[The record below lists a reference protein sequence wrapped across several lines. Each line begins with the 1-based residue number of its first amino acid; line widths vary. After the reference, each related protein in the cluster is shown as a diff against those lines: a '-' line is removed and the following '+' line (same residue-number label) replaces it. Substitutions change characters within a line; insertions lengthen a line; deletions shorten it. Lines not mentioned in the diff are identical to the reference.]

1 MMPMRRL
8 AALVTMAL
16 VVASCSLLGVGDET
30 SAPVPPVTPPSS
42 TGGTPTEAPPADP
55 TTATTLSDCTAAQ
68 ADIVLLCEAVDLI
81 QRRYVDPVTD
91 DQLVASALDALGEL
105 AQVSPT
111 GRDSVELDCDVD
123 DGVARPVCLAI
134 DEADI
139 EPRTGVEASLAAM
152 AFDLDPNS
160 AYLDPEALAVA
171 QDDTSGQVEGIGAL
185 VNAEDPTTDDPVEA
199 QCQIISDTC
208 RLVVVSTFQDSP
220 AQRAGV
226 LPGDVF
232 VTVNDRPVTGLHI
245 DEVTDQV
252 RGPAGTEVSVG
263 LDRDG
268 ELLEFDI
275 VRASIDIPIAEW
287 EMVGDI
293 GYLRFNLFT
302 VNADA
307 QIREGLRELLSAGAR
322 GIVFDVRDNPGGA
335 LQAAV
340 EVTSEFLAEGEV
352 VRTESP
358 DDATSYRV
366 TGDGVATDP
375 SLPLWMVV
383 NQGSASASEVMA
395 GVLGEAGRAV
405 VLGENTF
412 GKNTVQQRFPLGNG
426 GALKLTIARWVTPGG
441 QDFGAVGI
449 TPDIEAEFPFDM
461 TPTEVVERVLELAG

>member
-1 MMPMRRL
+1 MRRL
-8 AALVTMAL
+8 AAFVTVALMA
-16 VVASCSLLGVGDET
+16 ASCSLLEVGNDT
-30 SAPVPPVTPPSS
+30 STTVPSATSPTTSS
-42 TGGTPTEAPPADP
+42 ESSGTSENTDP

-91 DQLVASALDALGEL
+91 DQLISSAVAALGEL
-105 AQVSPT
+105 EQLVPDDRAP
-111 GRDSVELDCDVD
+111 VELDCEVD
-123 DGVARPVCLAI
+123 DQVARPVCQVI

-139 EPRTGVEASLAAM
+139 EPLTGVETALAAM

-160 AYLDPEALAVA
+160 AYLDPRGLALA

-185 VNAEDPTTDDPVEA
+185 VSAEDPTVDDPIEA
-199 QCQIISDTC
+199 QCQVISDTC

-220 AQRAGV
+220 AQQAGV
-226 LPGDVF
+226 LPGDDF
-232 VTVNDRPVTGLHI
+232 VSENGQPIAGQHI

-252 RGPAGTEVSVG
+252 RGPAGTAVEVG

-268 ELLEFDI
+268 EVIEFDI
-275 VRASIDIPIAEW
+275 VRASVDIPIAEW
-287 EMVGDI
+287 EMVGDV

-307 QIREGLRELLSAGAR
+307 QVRDGLRELLSAGAR
-322 GIVFDVRDNPGGA
+322 GIVFDLRDNPGGA

-340 EVTSEFLAEGEV
+340 EVTSEFLAEGVV

-358 DDATSYRV
+358 DDATSYDV
-366 TGDGVATDP
+366 TGEGVATDP
-375 SLPLWMVV
+375 SLPLWVVV

-395 GVLGEAGRAV
+395 GVLGETGRAV

-426 GALKLTIARWVTPGG
+426 GALKLTIARWVTPAGK
-441 QDFGAVGI
+441 DFGAVGI
-449 TPDIEAEFPFDM
+449 TPDIEAEFPFDLS
-461 TPTEVVERVLELAG
+461 PTEVVEQVLELVG

>member
-1 MMPMRRL
+1 M
-8 AALVTMAL
+8 
-16 VVASCSLLGVGDET
+16 
-30 SAPVPPVTPPSS
+30 
-42 TGGTPTEAPPADP
+42 
-55 TTATTLSDCTAAQ
+55 
-68 ADIVLLCEAVDLI
+68 
-81 QRRYVDPVTD
+81 
-91 DQLVASALDALGEL
+91 
-105 AQVSPT
+105 
-111 GRDSVELDCDVD
+111 
-123 DGVARPVCLAI
+123 
-134 DEADI
+134 
-139 EPRTGVEASLAAM
+139 
-152 AFDLDPNS
+152 
-160 AYLDPEALAVA
+160 
-171 QDDTSGQVEGIGAL
+171 
-185 VNAEDPTTDDPVEA
+185 
-199 QCQIISDTC
+199 
-208 RLVVVSTFQDSP
+208 
-220 AQRAGV
+220 
-226 LPGDVF
+226 
-232 VTVNDRPVTGLHI
+232 HI

-275 VRASIDIPIAEW
+275 VRASVDIPIAEW
-287 EMVGDI
+287 EMVGDV

-307 QIREGLRELLSAGAR
+307 QVREGLRELLSAGAR

-358 DDATSYRV
+358 DDATSYQV

-375 SLPLWMVV
+375 ALPLWMVV

-395 GVLGEAGRAV
+395 GVLGETGRAV

-461 TPTEVVERVLELAG
+461 SATEVVERVLELAG